1 MKQETKLALGTI
13 AFLIAVFCAIFWIM
27 SNNVTS
33 AVALAVSS
41 RPVVIVDA
49 GHGGEDGGAVG
60 ISGTRES
67 EINLEV
73 ALRLEQVLALCGIP
87 VKMIRTE
94 DRALYTQGQ
103 TISEKKVSD
112 LRHRVEIVQTTL
124 NPVLVSI
131 HQNHFSD
138 SRYDGAQVFYAKT
151 EGSRNWAEKTQ
162 EILRLTLDPGN
173 HRQCKEAS
181 SVYLMEQIS
190 CPGILVEC
198 GFLSNREEEQKL
210 QRNEYQTKLACA
222 IGLAVAE
229 FLEEGEK
236 REI

>member
-1 MKQETKLALGTI
+1 MKRETTLTLGTI
-13 AFLIAVFCAIFWIM
+13 AFLMAVFSAIFWAM
-27 SNNVTS
+27 SKNVTTAAS
-33 AVALAVSS
+33 LAVSS

-67 EINLEV
+67 EINLEI
-73 ALRLEQVLALCGIP
+73 ALRLEQVLALCGIE
-87 VKMIRTE
+87 VEMIRTE
-94 DRALYTQGQ
+94 DQALYTQGQ

-112 LRHRVEIVQTTL
+112 LKQRVKIVETTL

-151 EGSRNWAEKTQ
+151 QGSKSWAEQTQ
-162 EILRLTLDPGN
+162 EILRLTMDPGN

-210 QRNEYQTKLACA
+210 QRSEYQTKLACA
-222 IGLAVAE
+222 IGAAVAQ
-229 FLEEGEK
+229 FLEEGEN